1 MPAMKNA
8 GRVKM
13 APAATLPPIEPTV
26 RAAFSSRMVPPRLL
40 MIAMPSTAVV

>member
-8 GRVKM
+8 GRVKI

-26 RAAFSSRMVPPRLL
+26 RAQFSSRIVPPRPL